1 METRGSRSDSGNV
14 LLENVL
20 TAHSKT
26 YCRFGQQHLACC
38 LGMVC
43 SRQSLVHYVTCA
55 SANSPYRSPYV
66 LSSRAPTRR
75 SDSGRFRKRMGRLGT
90 EAMKYVLLSLLNMR
104 TYEQDDDR
112 NVRHEQ
118 SLSILTT
125 TTMLC
130 MSLEWTAHRRSTY
143 SNTPCLHRQFELFGD
158 IQAGP

>member
-1 METRGSRSDSGNV
+1 
-14 LLENVL
+14 
-20 TAHSKT
+20 
-26 YCRFGQQHLACC
+26 
-38 LGMVC
+38 
-43 SRQSLVHYVTCA
+43 
-55 SANSPYRSPYV
+55 
-66 LSSRAPTRR
+66 
-75 SDSGRFRKRMGRLGT
+75 MGRLGT

-118 SLSILTT
+118 SLSIVTT